1 MQKTR
6 HSVSE
11 PLPHP
16 YPIAHCRNTVV
27 QQQAAIEVLKREL
40 ALVRRQLQPAGRHV
54 GGAVAV
60 PPMSGG
66 GAGVA
71 ELETPRLLVRPQ
83 GVCQHC
89 L

>member
-1 MQKTR
+1 
-6 HSVSE
+6 
-11 PLPHP
+11 
-16 YPIAHCRNTVV
+16 V
-27 QQQAAIEVLKREL
+27 QQQAAIEVLKHEL
-40 ALVRRQLQPAGRHV
+40 ALVRRQLLPTGRN
-54 GGAVAV
+54 GSGAVAV